1 MVELTTEQIADL
13 RELQQ
18 FCAELNA
25 DVVIIGAIAYQYHFP
40 RENRHTSDID
50 SAVALDLDDFAEL
63 EKRLQ
68 VGKWRRIPNREHRW
82 RSSRGT
88 LLDLIPAGTELRKAK
103 QVTWPESQFTMS
115 LVGFDHVFGDSEAV
129 ELSPELT
136 LKIIPSIVLV
146 LLKIVAF
153 LDDQQ
158 GRAKDLLDIRSMLF
172 LYEEDSERIFS
183 DVVLDAKL
191 ADFALASAFLV
202 GIDLRSLCTLDEL
215 VVVREFVKTIRD
227 EAKPAWPA
235 FVRAAP
241 HAAESAEEQ
250 ARAQFAAF
258 EKGLN
263 RGGKSDSVGSSKKEG
278 KGEKARPPSILDR
291 LQSMATARARVRVAP
306 LTPPNQLDE
315 FQIVETDSERNAA
328 VLRKASSSQ
337 QVYVPISQI
346 SDVRYVGTGRAEI
359 LQLDGRLQWL
369 TLAEEW
375 AYFPETPNDSWG
387 ISKNSGD
394 NDTRVAE
401 IAAQVRSKG
410 HQVGWANENRVNTTY
425 GSEREIIYD
434 SDGRYFR
441 KPDRPYNQ
449 ILVRNPKRK

>member
-1 MVELTTEQIADL
+1 
-13 RELQQ
+13 
-18 FCAELNA
+18 
-25 DVVIIGAIAYQYHFP
+25 
-40 RENRHTSDID
+40 
-50 SAVALDLDDFAEL
+50 
-63 EKRLQ
+63 
-68 VGKWRRIPNREHRW
+68 
-82 RSSRGT
+82 
-88 LLDLIPAGTELRKAK
+88 
-103 QVTWPESQFTMS
+103 VTWPESQFTMS
-115 LVGFDHVFGDSEAV
+115 LVGFDHVFADSAAV
-129 ELSPELT
+129 ELSPKLT

-158 GRAKDLLDIRSMLF
+158 RRAKDLLDIRSMLF

-183 DVVLDAKL
+183 DVVLDANLTDFSL
-191 ADFALASAFLV
+191 ANAFLV

-215 VVVREFVKTIRD
+215 VVVREFVKAIRD

-241 HAAESAEEQ
+241 NAGESAEEQ
-250 ARAQFAAF
+250 ARAQFDTF

-263 RGGKSDSVGSSKKEG
+263 QGSKPDSVRSSKKGG
-278 KGEKARPPSILDR
+278 KEEKAGPPSILDR
-291 LQSMATARARVRVAP
+291 LQSMAAVSARVRVTP
-306 LTPPNQLDE
+306 LTPPNQFDE
-315 FQIVETDSERNAA
+315 FEIVESDSARNAV

-337 QVYVPISQI
+337 QVYVPISGI
-346 SDVRYVGTGRAEI
+346 TDVRYTGPGRSQV

-369 TLAEEW
+369 TLTEEW
-375 AYFPETPNDSWG
+375 VYFPETPNDNWG

-394 NDTRVAE
+394 NDDRVAE

-410 HQVGWANENRVNTTY
+410 NQIGWANENRVNTTY
-425 GSEREIIYD
+425 GSDREIIYD

-441 KPDRPYNQ
+441 KPDRPYDQ